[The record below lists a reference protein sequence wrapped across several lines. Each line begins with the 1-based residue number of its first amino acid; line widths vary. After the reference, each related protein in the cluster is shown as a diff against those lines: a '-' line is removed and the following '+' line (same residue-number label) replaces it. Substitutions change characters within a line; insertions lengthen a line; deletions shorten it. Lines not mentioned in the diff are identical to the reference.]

1 MKKILKGA
9 CEKYWDCGDGGMT
22 LGMMAGALS
31 GLTVGE
37 EYSVVEGAE
46 WFLDNG
52 AIKRTIA
59 AFEWEEYHPAIFSGG
74 VFIKNPT
81 GYTLGK
87 KYLINPVT
95 RTVVDDDGDIRPIES
110 WSWDYLYPPLKT
122 RRVPSRPDDYVVEVK
137 LPGVVHPIDIT
148 CETTQELPTMRLSND
163 SDERKNTPIFS
174 GVLNYFP
181 LAIAAVAQLSKK
193 GNDKHNPGE
202 PLHWAKGK
210 STDHKDCISRH
221 LIDAGTIDPDSEM
234 FHDVGLAWRA
244 LANLETLLEKQ
255 NDAD

>member
-1 MKKILKGA
+1 MSKILAGI
-9 CEKYWDCGDGGMT
+9 CEEWWDCRGGVT
-22 LGMMAGALS
+22 VGTMAGALTR
-31 GLTVGE
+31 LTVGE
-37 EYSVVEGAE
+37 EYDVGEGAE
-46 WFLDNG
+46 WFLDND

-81 GYTLGK
+81 GYTVGK
-87 KYLINPVT
+87 TYLINPVT
-95 RTVVDDDGDIRPIES
+95 QTVVDDDGDIGPIEC
-110 WSWDYLYPPLKT
+110 WHWDYLYPTLQTREFTFSCQEALKAMEEST
-122 RRVPSRPDDYVVEVK
+122 QE
-137 LPGVVHPIDIT
+137 LPIEEGH
-148 CETTQELPTMRLSND
+148 EELPTMRLSND

-244 LANLETLLEKQ
+244 LANLETLLESQ
-255 NDAD
+255 SVSRNL